1 MDEFQKFKE
10 YYKLNVKLINLSSLK
25 QNFAWVHTYI
35 QTLLS
40 LSKK

>member
-10 YYKLNVKLINLSSLK
+10 YYKLSVKLINVSNLK
-25 QNFAWVHTYI
+25 QNFAYVHTYI
-35 QTLLS
+35 QILLS